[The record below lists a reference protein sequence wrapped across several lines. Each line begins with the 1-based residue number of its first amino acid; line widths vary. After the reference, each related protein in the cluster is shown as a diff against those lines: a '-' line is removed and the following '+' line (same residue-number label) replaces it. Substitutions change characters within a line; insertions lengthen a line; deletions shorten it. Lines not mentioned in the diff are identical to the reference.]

1 MQIEINIPAPCEKAL
16 EILERHG
23 YEAYLVGGCV
33 RDSILGREPGDWDIC
48 TNALPEEMIAA
59 FADYRLVLN
68 GLKHGTVTVI
78 IMHTAIEITTYRID
92 GEYEDNRH
100 PKEVTF
106 TSDLALDLSR
116 RDFTIN
122 ALAYNQGKGVV
133 DCFGGLE
140 DLANGVIKAVGD
152 PYKRFHEDGLRI
164 LRAVRFACVLGFTYK
179 GCSARLQLFIA
190 QYRDRAY
197 PSRTQ

>member
-1 MQIEINIPAPCEKAL
+1 MRRIWW
-16 EILERHG
+16 
-23 YEAYLVGGCV
+23 GGCV

-100 PKEVTF
+100 PQGSHLYF
-106 TSDLALDLSR
+106 RLSIR
-116 RDFTIN
+116 FKPPRFHD
-122 ALAYNQGKGVV
+122 Q
-133 DCFGGLE
+133 CFG
-140 DLANGVIKAVGD
+140 V
-152 PYKRFHEDGLRI
+152 
-164 LRAVRFACVLGFTYK
+164 
-179 GCSARLQLFIA
+179 
-190 QYRDRAY
+190 
-197 PSRTQ
+197 